1 MKKVHLFFALAFFLG
16 VILSLYYYPRLPDR
30 IAVHFNASGSADG
43 WGARDH
49 FFLIIDGAFAFLV
62 VLLGGLP
69 LLLRHIPA
77 SLINLPNRDYWL
89 DPERKDATLDRLTDQ
104 LLFFGA
110 MTLFLMDGIMYLSF
124 TANLSKKPAMSSE
137 LLWSMIVGFII
148 VNVGWTIYL
157 IRSLRLPAQ
166 RLQDPDGR

>member
-1 MKKVHLFFALAFFLG
+1 MKKVRLLFVLAFCLG
-16 VILSLYYYPRLPDR
+16 VILSLYHYPRLPDR
-30 IAVHFNASGSADG
+30 IAIHFNASGAADG
-43 WGARDH
+43 WGFKDH

-89 DPERKDATLDRLTDQ
+89 APEHKDATLDRLTDQ

-137 LLWSMIVGFII
+137 LLWGMIVGFIL
-148 VNVGWTIYL
+148 VNVGWAIYL
-157 IRSLRLPAQ
+157 IRSFRLPAH
-166 RLQDPDGR
+166 RLHDPDGK